1 MKSDFSAFGL
11 DRPMVLSEDFI
22 LMVTTTPM
30 RRIRRMKMTTRTM
43 RRSRK
48 AFIPC
53 WNLKFK

>member
-11 DRPMVLSEDFI
+11 DRPMVFSEDFI

-43 RRSRK
+43 RWGRK
-48 AFIPC
+48 AFIP
-53 WNLKFK
+53 